1 MRKTKVVATLGPAST
16 DPAVFL
22 KMVEGGLDVARINLS
37 HGQIDHHRAVIRMVR
52 QIEQQVG
59 RPIGVMLDTAGPEV
73 RVKTRQSKG
82 LSVEP
87 GSTLTLGDAEDADL
101 RPSIS
106 DVADFLKVGHQLVV
120 GDGSV
125 IMEVKCM
132 GRRVELTVIQGNY
145 IHDNKKVTS
154 PGAIWE
160 LPVLTQADQ
169 AALQMGI
176 EEGIDWVAASF
187 VRTPDDLVSV
197 RRQVESWGGGSIAIM
212 AKIETKL
219 AMQNLDTIAR
229 LADGLMVARGDLGVE
244 YPPEDVPWLQKEIID
259 AANRLGKPVVT
270 ATQML
275 ESMVRS
281 DRPTRAEVTDIAHA
295 VLEGSDAVMLSEETA
310 MGDHPV
316 QSVVVMARAS
326 KASEAHPWEGMR
338 RIHYKS
344 GTVTDAVCHAAL
356 TAAEDLKAQVIITA
370 TESGHTA
377 EAMAAHRPRVPIL
390 AVTPYEQVGR
400 RLTLIWGLHT
410 HIMNTHTSVEGM
422 VDESVRLAVQLGW
435 ARSGDRVIV
444 TAGAPVGEAGSTNVL
459 RVVSVGRVLL
469 RGQGMGPEG
478 EVEGF
483 VTVLS
488 DLKSV
493 NPGDVAGKIVVVKDS
508 DGDYTPYLEHARAIV
523 AERGGLTS
531 HAAIV
536 GVSLGIPTVIGVA
549 RAVEHLQEGQWVT
562 VDAVAG
568 TVLQG
573 RHED

>member
-37 HGQIDHHRAVIRMVR
+37 HGQVENHRTVIRMVR
-52 QIEQQVG
+52 QVEQKVG

-73 RVKTRQSKG
+73 RVKTRNAQG
-82 LSVEP
+82 LPVEP
-87 GSTLTLGDAEDADL
+87 GSTLTLGDAEDVDL
-101 RPSIS
+101 RPSIP
-106 DVADFLKVGHQLVV
+106 DVADFLKVGHPLVV

-125 IMEVKCM
+125 LMEVKRL
-132 GRRVELTVIQGNY
+132 GRRVELAVIQGNY
-145 IHDNKKVTS
+145 IQDNKKVTS
-154 PGAIWE
+154 PGEIWE
-160 LPVLTQADQ
+160 LPVLTPADRT
-169 AALQMGI
+169 ALQMGI

-187 VRTPDDLVSV
+187 IRTPEDLVSV
-197 RRQVESWGGGSIAIM
+197 RRQVESWGGASIAIM

-219 AMQNLDTIAR
+219 AMQNLDTITR

-338 RIHYKS
+338 RMHYQS

-356 TAAEDLKAQVIITA
+356 TAAEDLKAEVIITA

-422 VDESVRLAVQLGW
+422 VDEAVKLAVQLGW
-435 ARSGDRVIV
+435 AGSGDRVIV

-459 RVVSVGRVLL
+459 RVVSVGHVLL

-478 EVEGF
+478 EVEGL
-483 VTVLS
+483 VTMLS
-488 DLKSV
+488 DLTSI
-493 NPGDVAGKIVVVKDS
+493 NPSDVAGKIVVVKDS
-508 DGDYTPYLEHARAIV
+508 DAEYTPYLEQARAIV
-523 AERGGLTS
+523 TERGGLTS

-549 RAVEHLQEGQWVT
+549 QAHEQLQEGQWVT